1 LTTPKKVPSF
11 PCPQCSRVFLTVTG
25 RGSHMR
31 GAHQVIGTS
40 AASIAAQ
47 KKAAGKD
54 TLPCPHCDF
63 KAATLGGLSLHLK
76 RAHGIAKSFSKKLS
90 RRNQIERQ
98 ADQAAVLLPT
108 KTEAR
113 EAQPE
118 GNSDGIPD
126 ALVAVAS
133 GRFIE
138 LCRSMA
144 FEYDLPPRLFAARVA
159 AFVYG
164 TSVR

>member
-1 LTTPKKVPSF
+1 MRHAHGVVGDSKTTMLVRNRNLDPGPN
-11 PCPQCSRVFLTVTG
+11 PELHCQL
-25 RGSHMR
+25 
-31 GAHQVIGTS
+31 
-40 AASIAAQ
+40 
-47 KKAAGKD
+47 
-54 TLPCPHCDF
+54 CDF
-63 KAATLGGLSLHLK
+63 KAATRSGLSLHMRKKHSIITAK
-76 RAHGIAKSFSKKLS
+76 RSHK
-90 RRNQIERQ
+90 IERQ
-98 ADQAAVLLPT
+98 ADQTSILIPT

-126 ALVAVAS
+126 SLVAVTS

-138 LCRSMA
+138 LCRSVA

-164 TSVR
+164 TQVR